1 MNRGLKPLEGIYFRC
16 TSRKREPLDT
26 TGALLNCGRYN
37 VVGCAALYL
46 ASSPNLAV
54 SEHLHLKEMFDIRQF
69 PPRLLVS
76 VRVNLARV
84 LDLTDDDVLRQLEVS
99 QSTLLSPYSLD
110 PDAPTV
116 TQLIAIQARKTGIEA
131 IIAPSALCPEHHNL
145 VVFRDNLH
153 SPAAVEVIGFD
164 DHVDAEN
171 VDVPH

>member
-1 MNRGLKPLEGIYFRC
+1 MNKGLKPVEGIYFRC

-54 SEHLHLKEMFDIRQF
+54 SEHLHLNEMFEIRQF

-84 LDLTDDDVLRQLEVS
+84 LDLTDNAVLHQLGVS
-99 QSTLLSPYSLD
+99 QNALSSPYSDD
-110 PDAPTV
+110 PDAPSV
-116 TQLIAIQARKTGIEA
+116 TQLIAIQARRAGIEA
-131 IIAPSALCPEHHNL
+131 LIAPSALYPEHHNL

-164 DHVDAEN
+164 DHVDAQN
-171 VDVPH
+171 VDDSQ